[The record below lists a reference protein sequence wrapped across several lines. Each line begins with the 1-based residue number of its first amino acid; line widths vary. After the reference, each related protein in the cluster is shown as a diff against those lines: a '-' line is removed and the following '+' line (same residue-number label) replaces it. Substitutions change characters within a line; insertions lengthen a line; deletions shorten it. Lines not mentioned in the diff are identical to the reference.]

1 MLITCLE
8 SEQADARET
17 AHWVFDA
24 GRRAVTVAVEL
35 RDEQHCGEVIDRTVQ
50 EFGQIDVCTATW
62 PSDVAGRRARWRHQ
76 RAVRPGD

>member
-1 MLITCLE
+1 MDLQPDHGEHSYRGIGRLGGK
-8 SEQADARET
+8 R

-24 GRRAVTVAVEL
+24 GRRAVTVAGEL

-62 PSDVAGRRARWRHQ
+62 PSDVAGRRA
-76 RAVRPGD
+76 